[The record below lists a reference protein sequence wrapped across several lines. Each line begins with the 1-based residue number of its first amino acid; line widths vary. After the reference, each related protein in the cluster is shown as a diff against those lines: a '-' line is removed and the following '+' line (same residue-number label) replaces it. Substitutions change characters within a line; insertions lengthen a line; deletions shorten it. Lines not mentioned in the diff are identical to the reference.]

1 MDASLVPVSLPTR
14 HGFVARTAARI
25 APMLL
30 IAGLAVYLLAR
41 ESGVGT
47 TAARGYSE
55 AIPLNVAPIVAG
67 RLKDLSV
74 KLGQSVKAG
83 EVIGHL
89 DGTALEIDR
98 RRAEAE
104 RKLLEAKLMAE
115 TSREDDVVMRAEV
128 WRLRTVAGSQ
138 QDQAALSALDKEVER
153 LNSLLDDQLV
163 KASDVEPR
171 KRERDALA
179 ARVQTFEKAKAAG
192 QAGLNAKVSAKDGE
206 HRRAIVQL
214 RMAPLREAIKV
225 KEAEIA
231 QIEYKLS
238 VLALRAPADGQISM
252 INRRP
257 GELVAAGE
265 PVVVVVTH
273 RDGMFIMYIP
283 ERQSRMPNFGD
294 PVKLTRRGALKPSAT
309 GRVVEIAPDIVEV
322 PARLRA
328 SPQVPVWG
336 RRITVDAT
344 QSESMRAVPAGEE
357 VRIRL

>member
-14 HGFVARTAARI
+14 HGFVARTVSRAA
-25 APMLL
+25 PLFL
-30 IAGLAVYLLAR
+30 IAGVAVYLLAR
-41 ESGVGT
+41 ESGIGT
-47 TAARGYSE
+47 TQARGFSE
-55 AIPLNVAPIVAG
+55 AIPLNVSTAVAG
-67 RLKDLSV
+67 RLAQLNVS
-74 KLGQSVKAG
+74 LGQSVKAG
-83 EVIGHL
+83 EVIGRL
-89 DGTALEIDR
+89 DGTGLEIDKK
-98 RRAEAE
+98 RAEAE

-128 WRLRTVAGSQ
+128 WRLRTVAGSH
-138 QDQAALSALDKEVER
+138 QDQAALSALDREVER
-153 LNSLLDDQLV
+153 LTSLLDDQLV

-171 KRERDALA
+171 RRERDALA

-192 QAGLNAKVSAKDGE
+192 QAGLDGKSDAKSGD
-206 HRRAIVQL
+206 HRRAVVQL

-238 VLALRAPADGQISM
+238 VLALRAPADGQISV

-265 PVVVVVTH
+265 AAVIVVTH
-273 RDGMFIMYIP
+273 RPGMFTIYIP
-283 ERQSRMPNFGD
+283 ERQSRTPNVGD
-294 PVKLTRRGALKPSAT
+294 PVDITRRGVMKRGAT
-309 GRVVEIAPDIVEV
+309 GHVVEVAPDIVEV

-336 RRITVDAT
+336 RRVVVDAS
-344 QSESMRAVPAGEE
+344 QSESMRQVPAGEE
-357 VRIRL
+357 VRVRI

>member
-14 HGFVARTAARI
+14 HSFVARTAARA

-30 IAGLAVYLLAR
+30 IAGVAVYLLAR

-47 TAARGYSE
+47 TAARGFSE
-55 AIPLNVAPIVAG
+55 AIPLNVAPAVAG
-67 RLKDLSV
+67 RMKELNV

-83 EVIGHL
+83 EVIGRL
-89 DGTALEIDR
+89 DGSGLEIDK

-171 KRERDALA
+171 QRERAALA
-179 ARVQTFEKAKAAG
+179 ARVQTYEKAKAAG
-192 QAGLNAKVSAKDGE
+192 QAGLDGKAAAKSGD

-231 QIEYKLS
+231 QIDYKLS
-238 VLALRAPADGQISM
+238 MLELRAPAEGQVSV

-265 PVVVVVTH
+265 AAVVVVTH
-273 RDGMFIMYIP
+273 RDGMFTIYIP
-283 ERQSRMPNFGD
+283 ERQSRMPNVGD
-294 PVKLTRRGALKPSAT
+294 PVQLTRRGVFKGGAT

-322 PARLRA
+322 PPRLRS

-336 RRITVDAT
+336 RRIIVDAT
-344 QSESMRAVPAGEE
+344 QSENMRSVPPGEE
-357 VRIRL
+357 VRIRI